1 MTDAP
6 QMHAFRY
13 DTPAADKP
21 KTIVWLAKTDRL
33 FATVQVIASGG
44 ETNLHSHSHLDGFWY
59 VLKGRAR
66 FYSDVD
72 TVHCELGPSEGV
84 LIPRGARYWFE
95 SAGDQPLEILQL
107 ECSDIPF
114 KTKAELIADRVD
126 HAGDF
131 KRRSAHVEAGEIPP
145 SSRPAPGRER

>member
-1 MTDAP
+1 MSDAP
-6 QMHAFRY
+6 QMQAFRY
-13 DTPAADKP
+13 DTPATEKP

-33 FATVQVIASGG
+33 FATVQVITSGG

-66 FYSDVD
+66 FYSDQS
-72 TVHCELGPSEGV
+72 TVHSELGPSEGV
-84 LIPRGARYWFE
+84 LIPRGVRYWFE
-95 SAGDQPLEILQL
+95 SAGDEPLEILQL

-126 HAGDF
+126 HA
-131 KRRSAHVEAGEIPP
+131 SPAGRKQSQHLDAGAIPSREIT
-145 SSRPAPGRER
+145 RGPA